1 MRREMQ
7 TVGIPV
13 FQFGIFSENDLSF
26 FAGPDFNFGGRVHTN
41 QNLYLKQDGT
51 ALLTLSD
58 RVTAVGE
65 VIRAR
70 LANGQQTHNGRVR
83 VTLAPGTNNYR
94 DLGINGA
101 NSGSSQNCQLAA
113 CEGSVVDGPGSAL
126 NEPLWTNVSVG
137 KYNRTIMNGRTGA
150 RRLDLPLI
158 NDEAVPVDLIRRPN
172 RFAPD
177 TPAVAQQRFYSMASL
192 RILLSDTRDDLML
205 LPTVNDGVE
214 PISLES
220 LTHQAAL
227 HGGDGLQTRGTALGI
242 PYAGNTLDA
251 MPLARGGASTEY
263 KTGTGSLLGGYIK
276 IQRQSSDGTWSD
288 VTYEILKLG
297 FTGRRLS
304 NGTLNTVG
312 TCTEPNP
319 DAVIR
324 IQRVKDTV
332 GGCTTTSATN
342 LWPNVLYDAREGARR
357 DDPSASGTLPRFGGV
372 MHYVELDVNNLR
384 RWLEGEIGTTGN
396 ADTMRET
403 GYVVYFSDRRGNR
416 SLGADGVPAAA
427 GGTPWNPGD
436 DLETGELGMEDI
448 INPASSSSTS
458 NNVLDNGEDVN
469 GNGTLE
475 TYGNVPRS
483 AVAHTFGS
491 PTLWSQIT
499 NSGSTAAATIAR
511 ANRAIFFR
519 RALKVV
525 NGARGQLPAVGT
537 QGLTIASENPV
548 YVQGNYNACTPG
560 NAPGSCTET
569 GGAFGPVGN
578 GHVSAAVIA
587 DAVTLLS
594 SNWNDIRSFTSPHA
608 PGGRPATTTW
618 YRFGVIAGKGLSFT
632 RPTSNTS
639 NDHTDFGTDGGAHN
653 FLRFLESWGGQALHY
668 RGSII
673 SFYTSRQAVGVY
685 KCCDVVY
692 GAPDRGYNFDEE
704 FLNPLLLPPR
714 TPMFRD
720 INTLTFRQLLR
731 PTQ

>member
-1 MRREMQ
+1 
-7 TVGIPV
+7 
-13 FQFGIFSENDLSF
+13 
-26 FAGPDFNFGGRVHTN
+26 
-41 QNLYLKQDGT
+41 
-51 ALLTLSD
+51 
-58 RVTAVGE
+58 
-65 VIRAR
+65 
-70 LANGQQTHNGRVR
+70 
-83 VTLAPGTNNYR
+83 
-94 DLGINGA
+94 
-101 NSGSSQNCQLAA
+101 
-113 CEGSVVDGPGSAL
+113 
-126 NEPLWTNVSVG
+126 
-137 KYNRTIMNGRTGA
+137 
-150 RRLDLPLI
+150 
-158 NDEAVPVDLIRRPN
+158 
-172 RFAPD
+172 
-177 TPAVAQQRFYSMASL
+177 
-192 RILLSDTRDDLML
+192 
-205 LPTVNDGVE
+205 
-214 PISLES
+214 
-220 LTHQAAL
+220 
-227 HGGDGLQTRGTALGI
+227 
-242 PYAGNTLDA
+242 
-251 MPLARGGASTEY
+251 
-263 KTGTGSLLGGYIK
+263 
-276 IQRQSSDGTWSD
+276 
-288 VTYEILKLG
+288 
-297 FTGRRLS
+297 
-304 NGTLNTVG
+304 NTVG

-324 IQRVKDTV
+324 LQRIKDTV
-332 GGCTTTSATN
+332 GSCTTTTATN

-357 DDPSASGTLPRFGGV
+357 DDPSASGNLPRFGGV

-416 SLGADGVPAAA
+416 SLGADGVPAPA

-475 TYGNVPRS
+475 TYANVPRS

-548 YVQGNYNACTPG
+548 YVEGNFNACTPG
-560 NAPGSCTET
+560 NAPGTCTEP
-569 GGAFGPVGN
+569 GGPFGPVGN
-578 GHVSAAVIA
+578 GHVSAAIIA

-632 RPTSNTS
+632 RPTSNPS

-653 FLRFLESWGGQALHY
+653 FLRFLEIW
-668 RGSII
+668 
-673 SFYTSRQAVGVY
+673 VG
-685 KCCDVVY
+685 
-692 GAPDRGYNFDEE
+692 
-704 FLNPLLLPPR
+704 
-714 TPMFRD
+714 
-720 INTLTFRQLLR
+720 
-731 PTQ
+731 